1 MRLHRIVFAW
11 AGALLCC
18 SLVAGCG
25 GGDKPAAEGA
35 QGEEVLP
42 KPAAAGRSVTGM
54 PDPGVASPLPDA
66 TLPATAQAPDI
77 IELPEEVAPGD
88 VEPTGEIAA
97 PGDAAGN
104 NPDLAV
110 SAVRDYYA
118 AINARDYDRAYRA
131 WGDGGRA
138 SGQTA
143 QQFAAGFAATAGVSV
158 ELGGPG
164 PVEGAAGSR
173 YVQVPVAVEARQADG
188 SVRRFAGSYT
198 LRMSVVDG
206 ATPEQR
212 SWRIASADLR
222 EVRP

>member
-1 MRLHRIVFAW
+1 MRRHRIAFPW
-11 AGALLCC
+11 ACALLSCA
-18 SLVAGCG
+18 LLAGCG
-25 GGDKPAAEGA
+25 GDDKAATRGA
-35 QGEEVLP
+35 QGEDVLP

-54 PDPGVASPLPDA
+54 PDPGVASPLPA
-66 TLPATAQAPDI
+66 IMQAPDI
-77 IELPEEVAPGD
+77 IEIPEEAVA
-88 VEPTGEIAA
+88 GEMESVGGIV
-97 PGDAAGN
+97 PPDD

-118 AINARDYDRAYRA
+118 AIDARDYDRAYRA

-143 QQFAAGFAATAGVSV
+143 QQFAAGFAATEGVSV

-173 YVQVPVAVEARQADG
+173 YAQVPVAVEARQADG